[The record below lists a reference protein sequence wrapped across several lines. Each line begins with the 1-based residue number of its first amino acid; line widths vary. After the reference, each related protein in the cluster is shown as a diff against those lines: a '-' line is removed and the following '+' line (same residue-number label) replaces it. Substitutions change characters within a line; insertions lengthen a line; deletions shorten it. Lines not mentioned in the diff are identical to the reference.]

1 MDYTKHL
8 CNACQSSGNYN
19 RFCKLKS
26 CTALKMLKDFRDNP
40 VYKIQEALFFVG
52 SKYLTRMSNL
62 TEEDYQL
69 KRPSYY
75 QPVTENQILQAL
87 IKNPSKIYLNF
98 WTVLI
103 QAKKSVYIDS
113 AGKILDYEKDVLP
126 CICKPS
132 DSEQRVRK
140 YSLESIFFLRINGE
154 LFKDVEAYNKYN
166 KYLV

>member
-40 VYKIQEALFFVG
+40 VYKIQEALFFTG

-62 TEEDYQL
+62 IEEEYKL

-75 QPVTENQILQAL
+75 QPVTENLILQAL
-87 IKNPSKIYLNF
+87 IKNPSKIYLNV

-103 QAKKSVYIDS
+103 QAKKSVFIDS
-113 AGKILDYEKDVLP
+113 TGKILDYDLDVLP

-132 DSEQRVRK
+132 EVEQRVRK
-140 YSLESIFFLRINGE
+140 YNLESIFFLRINGE

-166 KYLV
+166 RYLI